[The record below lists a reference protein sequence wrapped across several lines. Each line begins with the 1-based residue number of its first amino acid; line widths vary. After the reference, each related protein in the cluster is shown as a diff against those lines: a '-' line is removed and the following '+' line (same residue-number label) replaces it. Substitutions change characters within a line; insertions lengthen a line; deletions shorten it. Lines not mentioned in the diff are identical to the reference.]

1 MKQIALATAFALTLV
16 GSFAG
21 HADAKARRH
30 LSSGT
35 PTNYGAAIIGGVY
48 VTFVCTTSCVVQSPT
63 YLYGRTVVRN
73 ADGTWRLL

>member
-1 MKQIALATAFALTLV
+1 MKQIALAIAFALTLV

-21 HADAKARRH
+21 HADARRH

-35 PTNYGAAIIGGVY
+35 PTNYGGAIINGVY
-48 VTFVCTTSCVVQSPT
+48 VTFICTTSCVVQSPS
-63 YLYGRTVVRN
+63 YLYGRIVVRN